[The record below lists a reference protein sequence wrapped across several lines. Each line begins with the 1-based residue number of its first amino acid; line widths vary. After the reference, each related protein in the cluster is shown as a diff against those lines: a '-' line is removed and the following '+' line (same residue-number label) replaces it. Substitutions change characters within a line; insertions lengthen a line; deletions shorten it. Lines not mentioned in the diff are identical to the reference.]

1 MSAPVM
7 QPEPVTAQME
17 SVQMQTEMTTTTVET
32 KPAATEAKVEA
43 KQEVKVEAKVE
54 TKAEAKPTSS
64 ASTTEQKETK
74 TEGNKIEVPKGKQ
87 LVPGFG
93 LVMSLEILNAP
104 AIQQEQTLAIA
115 LDYSQELPDGIRGNQ
130 SFLLQLL
137 TDNDVGDSFRNRNDR
152 LWGNLRWHNDIQPCY
167 SCD

>member
-1 MSAPVM
+1 MQVESA
-7 QPEPVTAQME
+7 TAPTE
-17 SVQMQTEMTTTTVET
+17 SVQMQTEMMNTPNHPLSPVET
-32 KPAATEAKVEA
+32 
-43 KQEVKVEAKVE
+43 KVE
-54 TKAEAKPTSS
+54 TKTEAKAESS
-64 ASTTEQKETK
+64 ANTSEEKETK
-74 TEGNKIEVPKGKQ
+74 SEGGGKIEVPKGKD

-115 LDYSQELPDGIRGNQ
+115 LDYTQELPNEFRGNTD
-130 SFLLQLL
+130 FLLQLL

>member
-1 MSAPVM
+1 M

-17 SVQMQTEMTTTTVET
+17 SVQIQTETTTTTVET
-32 KPAATEAKVEA
+32 KPATTETKVEV
-43 KQEVKVEAKVE
+43 KQEVK
-54 TKAEAKPTSS
+54 AESS
-64 ASTTEQKETK
+64 ANTTEQKETK

-115 LDYSQELPDGIRGNQ
+115 LDYTQELPDGIRRNTD
-130 SFLLQLL
+130 FLLQLL

>member
-1 MSAPVM
+1 M
-7 QPEPVTAQME
+7 QQESVTAPTE
-17 SVQMQTEMTTTTVET
+17 SVQMQTEMMNT
-32 KPAATEAKVEA
+32 PSHPLSPVEA
-43 KQEVKVEAKVE
+43 KVEAKVE
-54 TKAEAKPTSS
+54 TKTEAKAESSVSTS
-64 ASTTEQKETK
+64 EQKETK